1 MKGMK
6 KDEVLRFTTLLRDVE
21 VFLNERGATIGAND
35 INVSTDIR
43 GAILRKKAQ
52 VVISW
57 LD

>member
-1 MKGMK
+1 MK

-21 VFLNERGATIGAND
+21 VFLNEREATIGADN
-35 INVSTDIR
+35 INVSTDVNR
-43 GAILRKKAQ
+43 AILRKKAQ